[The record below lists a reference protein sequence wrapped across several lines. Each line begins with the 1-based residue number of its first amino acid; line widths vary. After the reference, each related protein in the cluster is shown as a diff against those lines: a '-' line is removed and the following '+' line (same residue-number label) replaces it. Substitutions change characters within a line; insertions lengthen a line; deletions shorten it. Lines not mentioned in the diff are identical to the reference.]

1 MSDSDI
7 ILNNLGLSD
16 SSWGTAQD
24 GPFGVETPLSGIVDI
39 KINGVSISSFTGP
52 TPLMDMSRTYEN
64 NDGYIRTIVESV
76 SLNGKIIPDADATGI
91 GFVPIMNAI
100 SGLKELISRC
110 PINTLEV
117 TCNGAI
123 TYKATGMIV
132 KNFSANKTDNN
143 WTKTAD
149 FSIDLEQKIDTS
161 GNVQEVVDQTESWT
175 IEPLED
181 VVYVSFNQ
189 PLSGLSS
196 EYLSPDLKPTAAT
209 RGSPQPGTTVN
220 GGQLGNG
227 TSLGI
232 NTRGQYRITRRLS
245 ARGLGVPTSTG
256 TEACNNNQDE
266 INTIKLKNAK
276 KWVDQRASGVAISG
290 VIVIPSLV
298 ASSSSLGSGI
308 HLYNHSKSLSAD
320 VFNGTYE
327 ITDNWIA
334 MPIGTQ
340 HTESFTIDA
349 STSNNFTKTIRVAGT
364 INGLAMYNH
373 DAHNNK
379 SLLAAPSGSGLT
391 VDMYIASGNVNK
403 SDTLPAHSPSS
414 IGDSPG
420 GSSNSTATTLHPH
433 KYSNA
438 KDAWEKEIKPYLYRR
453 ACLGM
458 SQYGKV
464 NRQSVNEVDPSKPES
479 PAFFADRPLNTIP
492 VSTTEGHDPIKGL
505 INYNYEFNNQYR
517 AISGVISENINI
529 THDAPADN
537 IAETTVL
544 GRYLGP
550 IIQSIGRTNARK
562 SITIDI
568 VVQPPQ
574 SVVGS
579 IPNSRLC
586 PVGLNTDLRNYIQD
600 LIDGH
605 APFYPRDASV
615 FGDGGTRAAQIGTVF
630 VQTDQETWNPTEGRF
645 SKNVSWIYQQCRVGK
660 HWLDY

>member
-1 MSDSDI
+1 MEDIMSDSDI

-24 GPFGVETPLSGIVDI
+24 GSFGIQALPSGIVDI
-39 KINGVSISSFTGP
+39 KINGISISSFTGP

-64 NDGYIRTIVESV
+64 DDGYLSTIVESV
-76 SLNGKIIPDADATGI
+76 NLNGKIIPHTTGT

-100 SGLKELISRC
+100 SGLKSLISQC

-117 TCNGAI
+117 TCNGVI

-149 FSIDLEQKIDTS
+149 FSIDLEQKIDAS
-161 GNVQEVVDQTESWT
+161 GNLKTVVDKAESWT

-181 VVYVSFNQ
+181 ATYVSFNQ

-196 EYLSPDLKPTAAT
+196 EYLSPDLKPTAPT
-209 RGSPQPGTTVN
+209 RDSPQPGTTVN

-245 ARGLGVPTSTG
+245 ARGLALAVGTG
-256 TEACNNNQDE
+256 ICSNDQDS
-266 INTIKLKNAK
+266 INLIKLNNAK
-276 KWVDQRASGVAISG
+276 KWVDERASGISSNG
-290 VIVIPSLV
+290 AIVIPSL
-298 ASSSSLGSGI
+298 ASSSAIGAGI
-308 HLYNHSKSLSAD
+308 HLYNHSRSLSTD
-320 VFNGTYE
+320 IFNGTYE

-334 MPIGTQ
+334 MPTGTQ

-349 STSNNFTKTIRVAGT
+349 STSNNFTKTIRVAGS

-373 DAHNNK
+373 DAHTNK
-379 SLLAAPSGSGLT
+379 SLLVPSGSGLT

-403 SDTLPAHSPSS
+403 SGTLPAHSPSS
-414 IGDSPG
+414 IGGSTG
-420 GSSNSTATTLHPH
+420 GAANSTATTLHPH

-458 SQYGKV
+458 SQYGKA
-464 NRQSVNEVDPSKPES
+464 NRQPANEVDPSKPES

-574 SVVGS
+574 SVIGS
-579 IPNSRLC
+579 IPNSTLC

-605 APFYPRDASV
+605 APFYPRDVSV
-615 FGDGGTRAAQIGTVF
+615 FGGSARTAQVGTVF
-630 VQTDQETWNPTEGRF
+630 VQSDQETWNPTEGRF
-645 SKNVSWIYQQCRVGK
+645 SKTVSWIYQQCSVGK
-660 HWLDY
+660 HWLNY

>member
-16 SSWGTAQD
+16 SSWATAQD
-24 GPFGVETPLSGIVDI
+24 GSFGVQALPSGIVDI
-39 KINGVSISSFTGP
+39 KINGISISSITGP
-52 TPLMDMSRTYEN
+52 TPLMDISRTYEN
-64 NDGYIRTIVESV
+64 DDGYISTIVESV
-76 SLNGKIIPDADATGI
+76 NLNGKIIPDATGI

-100 SGLKELISRC
+100 SGLKSLISKC
-110 PINTLEV
+110 PMNVLEV
-117 TCNGAI
+117 TCNGSI
-123 TYKATGMIV
+123 TYVATGMMV
-132 KNFSANKTDNN
+132 KNFSASKTENN

-149 FSIDLEQKIDTS
+149 FSIDLEQRIDAS
-161 GNVQEVVDQTESWT
+161 GNPKTVADKAESWT

-181 VVYVSFNQ
+181 AVYVSFNQ
-189 PLSGLSS
+189 PLSGVNP
-196 EYLSPDLKPTAAT
+196 EYLSPDLKPIAAT
-209 RGSPQPGTTVN
+209 RESPQPGTTVN

-245 ARGLGVPTSTG
+245 ARGLGVPTGTG
-256 TEACNNNQDE
+256 ACSNDQDE
-266 INTIKLKNAK
+266 INAIKLNNAK
-276 KWVDQRASGVAISG
+276 KWVDQRANGVASG
-290 VIVIPSLV
+290 GAIVIPSLG
-298 ASSSSLGSGI
+298 ASNSNLGAGI
-308 HLYNHSKSLSAD
+308 HLYNHSRSLSAD

-334 MPIGTQ
+334 MPTGTQ

-349 STSNNFTKTIRVAGT
+349 STSNNFTKTIRIAGS
-364 INGLAMYNH
+364 INGIAMYDHN
-373 DAHNNK
+373 AHNNK
-379 SLLAAPSGSGLT
+379 SLLAPSGSGLT
-391 VDMYIASGNVNK
+391 IDMYIASGNVNK
-403 SDTLPAHSPSS
+403 SGTLGTHSPSS
-414 IGDSPG
+414 LPSSPG
-420 GSSNSTATTLHPH
+420 GAGGASGATTLYPN
-433 KYSNA
+433 KYQNA

-464 NRQSVNEVDPSKPES
+464 NRQPANEVDPSKAEN
-479 PAFFADRPLNTIP
+479 PAFFGDRALNTIP

-574 SVVGS
+574 SVIGS
-579 IPNSRLC
+579 IPNTTLC
-586 PVGLNTDLRNYIQD
+586 PVGLNTDLRNYIQN

-615 FGDGGTRAAQIGTVF
+615 FGTSSTRAAQIGTVF
-630 VQTDQETWNPTEGRF
+630 VQSDQETWNPTEGRF
-645 SKNVSWIYQQCRVGK
+645 SKTVSWIYQQCSVGK
-660 HWLDY
+660 HWLNY